1 MEGQYMKLHEITTIP
16 RGDYNPKEREFKLW
30 PETSFDYKQIMKP
43 LPGGS
48 GLTYVASSRDHTR
61 SIVILDPQ
69 DLKYYVGA
77 LTLERARTI
86 PEKTW
91 QSVLIN
97 VHPKYRGRGIAKSLY
112 RLALLPKPEGLGL
125 TLVSDSIQ
133 TPGGARIWLSLSQI
147 SGVEITGLVGI
158 RKYEGKG
165 SEQSTEIQN
174 RYDELMNDL
183 LGEVG
188 GVYHSENIDFYFYE
202 IPVKV
207 MGSKLENMIKK
218 SLIKI
223 YPKDMVIGSHT
234 LLMAKYGGGV

>member
-1 MEGQYMKLHEITTIP
+1 MRLREIEAIP
-16 RGDYNPKEREFKLW
+16 SKEYNPKMGEFKLW
-30 PETSFDYKQIMKP
+30 PETSDYYKQIMKP
-43 LPGGS
+43 VPGS
-48 GLTYVASSRDHTR
+48 SDLTYVTSSRDHTR

-69 DLKYYVGA
+69 NLDYYVGA

-91 QSVLIN
+91 QSVLVN
-97 VHPKYRGRGIAKSLY
+97 VYPKYRGRGIAKSLY
-112 RLALLPKPEGLGL
+112 KLALLPKPEGLGL

-133 TPGGARIWLSLSQI
+133 TPGGARIWVGLSQI
-147 SGVEITGLVGI
+147 PGVEITGIVGI
-158 RKYEGKG
+158 RKYDKEKLAN
-165 SEQSTEIQN
+165 SPEIQN

-188 GVYHSENIDFYFYE
+188 GVYYDENIDFYFYE

-207 MGSKLENMIKK
+207 VGSKLENMIKK

-223 YPKDMVIGSHT
+223 YPKDKVIGSHT

>member
-1 MEGQYMKLHEITTIP
+1 MRIREVTIIP
-16 RGDYNPKEREFKLW
+16 GKEYNPKEREFKLW

-48 GLTYVASSRDHTR
+48 GLTYVVNNRKYNR

-69 DLKYYVGA
+69 NLGYYVGE
-77 LTLERARTI
+77 LKLERSNTI
-86 PEKTW
+86 PENTW
-91 QSVLIN
+91 ATSLVS

-112 RLALLPKPEGLGL
+112 GLALLPKSVGLGL
-125 TLVSDSIQ
+125 TLVSDSLQ
-133 TPGGARIWLSLSQI
+133 TPGGVRNWLSLSQI
-147 SGVEITGLVGI
+147 SGVEVTGIVGVI
-158 RKYEGKG
+158 KYEDKG
-165 SEQSTEIQN
+165 SAKSSEIQN

-188 GVYHSENIDFYFYE
+188 GVYHSENIYFYFYE
-202 IPVKV
+202 IPVKLV
-207 MGSKLENMIKK
+207 GSKLENVIKK

-234 LLMAKYGGGV
+234 LLMAKYGGGI

>member
-1 MEGQYMKLHEITTIP
+1 MRLREITTIA
-16 RGDYNPKEREFKLW
+16 RGEYNPKEREFKLW
-30 PETSFDYKQIMKP
+30 PEMTDYYKHHMKP

-48 GLTYVASSRDHTR
+48 GLTYVTSSSNAFNRG
-61 SIVILDPQ
+61 IVILDPQ
-69 DLKYYVGA
+69 NLNYYVGS

-86 PEKTW
+86 PENTW
-91 QSVLIN
+91 QAALIS
-97 VHPKYRGRGIAKSLY
+97 VHPKYRGQGIAKSLY
-112 RLALLPKPEGLGL
+112 GLALLPKPDGLGL
-125 TLVSDSIQ
+125 TLISDSTQ
-133 TPGGARIWLSLSQI
+133 TPGGVRNWLSLSQI
-147 SGVEITGLVGI
+147 PGVEVTGIVGI

-188 GVYHSENIDFYFYE
+188 GVYRSENVDFYFFE

-207 MGSKLENMIKK
+207 VGSKLENAIKK